1 MNLICG
7 INPVIEALAAGS
19 RHFERLLVAKGVRNR
34 RVGEA
39 MRRASG
45 LGIPLRFE
53 ARETLDR
60 MAGGVPHQGLIA
72 LVSAKETQSLETI
85 LGTARTPGLFLVLD
99 GVEDPRNL
107 GAILRTAEAAGVDGV
122 LLPERHSAGLSE
134 TVAKASAGGLEHV
147 KLARIGNVIQ
157 ALDALKSRGVWV
169 VGFDA
174 SGTERW
180 DRVDYSGPVALV
192 LGGEGRGIR
201 RLVREHCDHLASL
214 PLFGHVGSL
223 NVSVA
228 AGIALYEVIRQRGA
242 EPSHVRPIPAK
253 ALHGE
258 RHVVGPRPDDGEDDP
273 GAPRRPDED
282 AVEQDFGSET
292 GSGPLVFLDD
302 TEEPDWSGPTIHTV
316 KERARGA
323 GPSRLGGR
331 PPKDRRRRGRQQ
343 VEARPAAPPE
353 ATPPP
358 QAGGQGPAPGEGGGR
373 RHRRRGRKRPAD
385 GPSPV
390 VPGGAPRDADA
401 EHSRPPAATAS
412 TEGAPG
418 GTGATRPGAEGSR
431 RRRRRRRKR

>member
-7 INPVIEALAAGS
+7 INPVIEALGAGS

-34 RVGEA
+34 RVSEA

-45 LGIPLRFE
+45 LGVPLRFE

-72 LVSAKETQSLETI
+72 VVSAKETQSLESI
-85 LGTARTPGLFLVLD
+85 LATARTPGLCLVLD

-122 LLPERHSAGLSE
+122 LLPERHSAGLTE

-147 KLARIGNVIQ
+147 RLARVGNLVQ
-157 ALDALKSRGVWV
+157 TLAALKSRGFWV

-174 SGTERW
+174 GGSQRW
-180 DRVDYSGPVALV
+180 DRVDYRGPVALV

-214 PLFGHVGSL
+214 PLFGHVNSL

-228 AGIALYEVIRQRGA
+228 AGIALYEVIRQRGL

-253 ALHGE
+253 GLHGE
-258 RHVVGPRPDDGEDDP
+258 RQVVGPSPDDSEDDP
-273 GAPRRPDED
+273 GAHHHHEPAAPDHDSDLE
-282 AVEQDFGSET
+282 AR
-292 GSGPLVFLDD
+292 PLVLMDD
-302 TEEPDWSGPTIHTV
+302 GDEPDWSAPSIRV
-316 KERARGA
+316 VRERARGA

-331 PPKDRRRRGRQQ
+331 QPKDRRRPP
-343 VEARPAAPPE
+343 VEAGPAAQ
-353 ATPPP
+353 TPAGEPP
-358 QAGGQGPAPGEGGGR
+358 QTGAAPGEGGPR
-373 RHRRRGRKRPAD
+373 RRRRRGRKRPGQAAVAAPGEGARHD
-385 GPSPV
+385 DAPGTGP
-390 VPGGAPRDADA
+390 
-401 EHSRPPAATAS
+401 PPATP
-412 TEGAPG
+412 TEAAPG
-418 GTGATRPGAEGSR
+418 AVPPNDQGPR

>member
-7 INPVIEALAAGS
+7 INPVIEALGAGS

-60 MAGGVPHQGLIA
+60 MAGGVSHQGLIA
-72 LVSAKETQSLETI
+72 VVSAKETQSLETI
-85 LGTARTPGLFLVLD
+85 LGTARAPGLFLVLD

-122 LLPERHSAGLSE
+122 LLPERHSAGLTE

-147 KLARIGNVIQ
+147 KLARVGNVVQ
-157 ALDALKSRGVWV
+157 ALAALKSRGVWV

-174 SGTERW
+174 SGSERW

-253 ALHGE
+253 ASHGE
-258 RHVVGPRPDDGEDDP
+258 RRVVGPPPDDGEDDP
-273 GAPRRPDED
+273 GARRRPREE
-282 AVEQDFGSET
+282 AGEQDLDSEAD
-292 GSGPLVFLDD
+292 SGPLVLLDD
-302 TEEPDWSGPTIHTV
+302 TEEPDWSGPTIQAV

-331 PPKDRRRRGRQQ
+331 QTKDRRRRGRQQ
-343 VEARPAAPPE
+343 VEARPTAPPE
-353 ATPPP
+353 VTSPAQTERA
-358 QAGGQGPAPGEGGGR
+358 QPAPGEAGGR
-373 RHRRRGRKRPAD
+373 RRRRRGQKPGEGSLPAAA
-385 GPSPV
+385 SA
-390 VPGGAPRDADA
+390 APRNDAGD
-401 EHSRPPAATAS
+401 SRPPAASEAP
-412 TEGAPG
+412 TERAPG
-418 GTGATRPGAEGSR
+418 GTGGPPPGPQGSR
-431 RRRRRRRKR
+431 RRRRRRKR

>member
-7 INPVIEALAAGS
+7 INPVIEALNAGA

-39 MRRASG
+39 IRRASA

-53 ARETLDR
+53 TRETLDR
-60 MAGGVPHQGLIA
+60 MAGEVSHQGLIA
-72 LVSAKETQSLETI
+72 IVSAKETQSLETI
-85 LGTARTPGLFLVLD
+85 LGTARAPNLFLVLD

-147 KLARIGNVIQ
+147 KVARIGNVVQ
-157 ALDALKSRGVWV
+157 ALEALKSRGVWV

-174 SGTERW
+174 GGTERW
-180 DRVDYSGPVALV
+180 DRVDYRGPVALV

-242 EPSHVRPIPAK
+242 EPSHLRPIPVRS
-253 ALHGE
+253 LHDE
-258 RHVVGPRPDDGEDDP
+258 RQVVGPPPGDGEVDP
-273 GAPRRPDED
+273 GASRSREEVGEELDSDQDE
-282 AVEQDFGSET
+282 
-292 GSGPLVFLDD
+292 GPLVYVD
-302 TEEPDWSGPTIHTV
+302 ESEQPVWSGPTMGAV
-316 KERARGA
+316 KGRSRGA

-331 PPKDRRRRGRQQ
+331 RPNDRRRRELQER
-343 VEARPAAPPE
+343 EALPPAVPE
-353 ATPPP
+353 VTETPPP
-358 QAGGQGPAPGEGGGR
+358 GPGQPAAVAGR
-373 RHRRRGRKRPAD
+373 RRRRRRKPPD
-385 GPSPV
+385 GPPSGSSRAVSGETPGDASSANAGRPPTEQPSGGS
-390 VPGGAPRDADA
+390 PGGL
-401 EHSRPPAATAS
+401 PAK
-412 TEGAPG
+412 
-418 GTGATRPGAEGSR
+418 GTR
-431 RRRRRRRKR
+431 RRRRRRRR